1 MGVSDLV
8 GHPDDR
14 VSRVAAQII
23 IAHKKTCYQAG
34 RLRLTCGSSIFGK
47 LGGGGGGFIYMY
59 KSNENASI
67 FGKLGGG
74 DSFTCIRAT
83 KLRQ

>member
-8 GHPDDR
+8 GYPDDR

-47 LGGGGGGFIYMY
+47 LGGG
-59 KSNENASI
+59 
-67 FGKLGGG
+67 

-83 KLRQ
+83 KMPVYLENLGGGIHLHV